1 MSLNW
6 RILFDH
12 KIALVIGLGLQ
23 GSSHFKFT
31 TVITQMLVLF
41 ELAVEFLRIHVSFNA
56 IDNVYDVTH
65 FVLELLAF
73 LKTCLGNKVCL
84 LISYFF
90 EVTNFFNWCWFWWR
104 NRWIVI
110 LFWGFWFLTSLIGCA
125 SSGLYQLFWLFY
137 GFILIFWFRSPI
149 LYLNSWSCIKI
160 TWNCLGSDLV
170 IIFDWSQIA
179 NRIQCICISCF
190 IIKEL
195 WMFLASRGRISTL
208 IGWPIDIFNLHI
220 LFA

>member
-23 GSSHFKFT
+23 GSSHFKFS

-56 IDNVYDVTH
+56 IDNVYNVTH

-84 LISYFF
+84 LISNFF
-90 EVTNFFNWCWFWWR
+90 EVTNFFN
-104 NRWIVI
+104 
-110 LFWGFWFLTSLIGCA
+110 
-125 SSGLYQLFWLFY
+125 
-137 GFILIFWFRSPI
+137 
-149 LYLNSWSCIKI
+149 
-160 TWNCLGSDLV
+160 
-170 IIFDWSQIA
+170 
-179 NRIQCICISCF
+179 
-190 IIKEL
+190 
-195 WMFLASRGRISTL
+195 
-208 IGWPIDIFNLHI
+208 
-220 LFA
+220 